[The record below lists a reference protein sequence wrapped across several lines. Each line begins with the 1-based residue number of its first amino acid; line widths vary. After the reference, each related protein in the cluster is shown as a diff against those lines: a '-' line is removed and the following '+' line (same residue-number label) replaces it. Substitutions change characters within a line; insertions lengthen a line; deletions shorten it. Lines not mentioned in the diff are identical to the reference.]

1 MYEVCFSWGCCVSP
15 LIYLRP
21 YIEYC
26 CYVWAGAPRCYLE
39 MLHKLQERIS
49 RTVGPLLAAFLKP
62 LAHRQN
68 VASLSDF
75 YRYYCGRCTSELAQL
90 VPLTYSQG
98 SSTCYSDRLHNVSVT
113 IPRCFKDVYVSSFF
127 PKRNCQQALEFPAYR
142 MLSFD
147 IWSSDTSSLFYIYDC
162 IYIYVYIYIYIYIL
176 YVIYIICYIYVFSW
190 SINW

>member
-1 MYEVCFSWGCCVSP
+1 MDWDRKWRVHFSAGKSRLILFDWSNNTGPIGVKIAGSIVEEKSSFKMLGLPFSSKLDWGSYILSIIKTASKKIGALIRCMKFVSPEVAVVSP

-68 VASLSDF
+68 VASLSHF
-75 YRYYCGRCTSELAQL
+75 YRYYCGRCTSELA
-90 VPLTYSQG
+90 
-98 SSTCYSDRLHNVSVT
+98 
-113 IPRCFKDVYVSSFF
+113 
-127 PKRNCQQALEFPAYR
+127 
-142 MLSFD
+142 
-147 IWSSDTSSLFYIYDC
+147 
-162 IYIYVYIYIYIYIL
+162 
-176 YVIYIICYIYVFSW
+176 
-190 SINW
+190 